1 MKKPYHASKKKKNPY
16 IHIQGMLGD
25 MGELSD
31 EPTRKGSLGGIRDRA
46 EAERCAGKTSI
57 GLCCAGSLQT
67 SNLFVK

>member
-1 MKKPYHASKKKKNPY
+1 
-16 IHIQGMLGD
+16 MLGD